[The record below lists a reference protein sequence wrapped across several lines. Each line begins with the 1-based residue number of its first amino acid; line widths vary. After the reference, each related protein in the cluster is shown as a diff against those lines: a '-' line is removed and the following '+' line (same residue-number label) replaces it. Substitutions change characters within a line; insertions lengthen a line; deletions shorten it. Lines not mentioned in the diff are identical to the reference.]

1 MNSLRNE
8 LSAPLLRITPVKA
21 GLRRI
26 RSIDYAGVCMYI
38 YRSQTIILT
47 LLALG
52 SMPVGPVLTAQLVDE
67 TDESG
72 IALLRA
78 NPAWKVIEKVGN
90 ERWDATWTLRSDGK
104 TFDGHWVHQPGG
116 DSGDLSAFAKITS
129 LRGSNIVVDR
139 PGLGRYTGVLSADRT
154 RITGRMSWAAGTWE
168 VRLEGG
174 ALAAT
179 QRSLTGQEW
188 RVVETVGG
196 DRWTAQWRVRSDGR
210 SFDATWIHTPG
221 GDQGRLTNFARI
233 ISISGN
239 QIRID
244 RPGLGIYTGTISG
257 DLRTI
262 RGKMSWAGGAWTVT
276 LSDAQLPDSLP

>member
-1 MNSLRNE
+1 MTL
-8 LSAPLLRITPVKA
+8 
-21 GLRRI
+21 
-26 RSIDYAGVCMYI
+26 
-38 YRSQTIILT
+38 LT
-47 LLALG
+47 LGGL
-52 SMPVGPVLTAQLVDE
+52 VLIAQQVEE

-78 NPAWKVIEKVGN
+78 NPAWNVIEKVGN

-116 DSGDLSAFAKITS
+116 DSGDLRAFAKITS
-129 LRGSNIVVDR
+129 LRGANIVVDR
-139 PGLGRYTGVLSADRT
+139 PGLGRYTGILSADRT

-168 VRLEGG
+168 VRLEGD
-174 ALAAT
+174 ALGGKAGTTSSTRNAPHGAAT
-179 QRSLTGQEW
+179 QRSLAGQEW

-221 GDQGRLTNFARI
+221 SDQGRLTNFARI

-257 DLRTI
+257 DRRTI